1 MIRNLIQQAEDWV
14 WGTPPADLAVPRRW
28 AVIAARLVHV
38 LIRDIFDGQIT
49 MRAMGLV
56 YTTLL
61 SLVPLLALSFSLLK
75 AFGIHN
81 ALQPVLLRFLSPIGD
96 GAAEIAETII
106 GFVENIKV
114 GVLGVVGLGLL
125 LYGVISLIQKVE
137 GGCNYIWQV
146 RQPRSLG
153 RRFSEYLSVLIVG
166 PLVILSATSMT
177 ASVTSNALVQQ
188 IAAIEP
194 FGTTLLL
201 VGKLLP
207 FFLYSAGFTF
217 LFLFMPNTRVRLLP
231 AAAGGMFSGVLWQ
244 TASLAF
250 ASFASGAS
258 NVNAIYSSFALLIF
272 LLIWLY
278 VSWLIMLLGCRVAF
292 LLQHPEQLNRGDY
305 PPRLGAARE
314 ESLALQIMAQIGHRY
329 IGARPPWQQDELA
342 HHLHAVP
349 AHVYDI
355 VDRLTR
361 AGLLAETGPND
372 SGVLPRRDID
382 SLTVDT
388 VLEAVRTSKEALIV
402 APREDRVQQRVAET
416 LRQLQDARSSALAG
430 MTIRQ
435 LAADGTETVPSP
447 APVAPYQQ
455 AEASV

>member
-1 MIRNLIQQAEDWV
+1 MIRNLIQQTEDWV
-14 WGTPPADLAVPRRW
+14 WGSAPEDLAPPRRW
-28 AVIAARLVHV
+28 VVIAARLVHV
-38 LIRDIFDGQIT
+38 LICDIFDGQIT

-81 ALQPVLLRFLSPIGD
+81 VLQPVLLRFLAPIGD

-114 GVLGVVGLGLL
+114 GVLGAVGLGLL

-166 PLVILSATSMT
+166 PLVILTATSIT
-177 ASVTSNALVQQ
+177 ASVSSNALVQQ

-194 FGTTLLL
+194 FGTSLLL
-201 VGKLLP
+201 IGKLLP

-217 LFLFMPNTRVRLLP
+217 LFMFMPNTRVRLLP

-250 ASFASGAS
+250 ARFASSAG
-258 NVNAIYSSFALLIF
+258 NVNAVYSSFALLIF

-292 LLQHPEQLNRGDY
+292 LLQHPEHLHRGDY

-329 IGARPPWQQDELA
+329 IDARPPWQQDELA
-342 HHLHAVP
+342 HQLRAVP

-355 VDRLTR
+355 IDRLTR
-361 AGLLAETGPND
+361 AGLLAQTGSND

-388 VLEAVRTSKEALIV
+388 VLDTVRTSKEAAIT
-402 APREDRVQQRVAET
+402 APREDHVQQRVAET
-416 LRQLQDARSSALAG
+416 LKRLRHARANALGG

-435 LAADGTETVPSP
+435 LAVDGSETKPSP
-447 APVAPYQQ
+447 APVAPHQQ
-455 AEASV
+455 AEESA